1 MNLGPFA
8 NGFFRNS
15 FGSFPHSNQNQNQNQ
30 NHSENEQEQ
39 VIPEKV
45 ENEKLNNP
53 NLFPKI
59 LNFQQKQPNSS
70 KKLELNL
77 KGIWNSSMSNKI
89 SDHPFLKKEKEKQ
102 LKKKIINEH
111 FFGSKNNHQLNS
123 SFYSTKINK
132 NRNGNENGNGN
143 GNGNENL
150 KRSFQNVKENEK
162 EKKNHKFS
170 NSETNQIGNHSKL
183 FPNVIRTNLAFNNS
197 DNNSKNNNTNI
208 DLNKRDL
215 DDKKEKIRNILN
227 KINLSNYPYSNQEYL
242 TEQFESLLQR
252 EKRYQTDPFYLE
264 RQKFNELERIG
275 VINWIS
281 LICDEQE
288 LQQETFLTAT
298 NIFDRYLSLY
308 DNFPLQLL
316 QVLGLVCLF
325 IASKVEEV
333 YSLTI
338 QDLVEILDGKIT
350 KQTITKFEISIFN
363 SLKFQINP
371 VTTHNW
377 LQFFIQKLVWEDP
390 TKLPKELKEICIL
403 KCKFDPN
410 TKIIPKNNYHK
421 QRHNRNQNYN
431 RNNIYTH
438 SNNHNHYQN
447 NNEKQNIFKNFSH
460 FDKISNQMNNVNNNK
475 NFQQNQKQP
484 FSTFNLFQNS
494 NFNLK
499 KRENN
504 DNNVDIGNT
513 TNMSFD
519 RNNHNSSNQF
529 NSNLDDRKKRKP
541 KNQYENFGDLQQNLK
556 RKRFFQKKNQNL
568 KFIHQ
573 QKIEEE
579 EKEVEDDDDDECEE
593 KKINNSYFQL
603 KKNEQEIVG
612 IDNEDLPKFCSG
624 KIVNQPNSF
633 QTNQQFPQLNKHN
646 QNNLFYNNHQIN
658 NNNNNSNQ
666 FEFRSKPQFKFG
678 FHLNNNDGNLVKGEE
693 EEEEEEEIIYE
704 LFNESNSKK
713 NNYPLNFNSFS
724 QKTKP
729 KKICQIKKI
738 NKHGSY
744 IKKVYKVKEF
754 PKKILFQLSQL
765 LTILTM
771 DPTSL
776 QFLPSQIA
784 ASIFYLYFEK
794 DFDNI
799 TQRIT
804 FYSKNHLHN
813 CIDWITMYENFS
825 FESPDNCSLDDEN
838 QSTCNLHLHNDQN
851 QNFITD
857 LFQNL
862 SNLSTQDDFN

>member
-15 FGSFPHSNQNQNQNQ
+15 FGSFSNSNHNQNQ

-39 VIPEKV
+39 VISEKD
-45 ENEKLNNP
+45 ENEKLNNL

-59 LNFQQKQPNSS
+59 LNFKQKQPNKSTN
-70 KKLELNL
+70 LELNL

-89 SDHPFLKKEKEKQ
+89 SDHPFLKKDNEKQ
-102 LKKKIINEH
+102 FKKKKINEH
-111 FFGSKNNHQLNS
+111 FFGSKNNPQLTTGL
-123 SFYSTKINK
+123 YSTEQNE
-132 NRNGNENGNGN
+132 NENGNRNGN

-150 KRSFQNVKENEK
+150 NIRFQNVKENEK
-162 EKKNHKFS
+162 EKKTIKFPFS
-170 NSETNQIGNHSKL
+170 QTNQIGNQNKPFSDIIQK
-183 FPNVIRTNLAFNNS
+183 NLAFNNS
-197 DNNSKNNNTNI
+197 DYNNKYTNTKKG
-208 DLNKRDL
+208 LKKRDM
-215 DDKKEKIRNILN
+215 DYKKEKILHILQ

-252 EKRYQTDPFYLE
+252 EKKYQTDPFYLE
-264 RQKFNELERIG
+264 RQNFNELERIG

-281 LICDEQE
+281 LICEEQE
-288 LQQETFLTAT
+288 LQQETFLTAI

-316 QVLGLVCLF
+316 QVLGLVSLF

-363 SLKFQINP
+363 SLKFHINP

-377 LQFFIQKLVWEDP
+377 LKFFIHKLIWEDP
-390 TKLPKELKEICIL
+390 NKLPKDLKEISIV

-410 TKIIPKNNYHK
+410 TKIIPKNN
-421 QRHNRNQNYN
+421 RHNLNQNYN
-431 RNNIYTH
+431 HNCNNKKKNRNIRH
-438 SNNHNHYQN
+438 G
-447 NNEKQNIFKNFSH
+447 KQNIFNNFSH
-460 FDKISNQMNNVNNNK
+460 FEKISNQMNNVNNK

-499 KRENN
+499 KSENN
-504 DNNVDIGNT
+504 DNNVGIGNT
-513 TNMSFD
+513 TNMNFK
-519 RNNHNSSNQF
+519 RNDHNSSNQF
-529 NSNLDDRKKRKP
+529 NNNLGDCKKRKT
-541 KNQYENFGDLQQNLK
+541 KNQFENFGDLQQNLK
-556 RKRFFQKKNQNL
+556 RKRFFQKKIQNS

-579 EKEVEDDDDDECEE
+579 EEEEAEEYEE
-593 KKINNSYFQL
+593 KKLNNSYFQL

-612 IDNEDLPKFCSG
+612 IDNEDLPKFRSG

-633 QTNQQFPQLNKHN
+633 KINQQFHEVNKHN
-646 QNNLFYNNHQIN
+646 QKNLFYNNRHIKN
-658 NNNNNSNQ
+658 NNNNDISSQ
-666 FEFRSKPQFKFG
+666 FGFQSKLQSKFG
-678 FHLNNNDGNLVKGEE
+678 FHLNNNDGNLVKE

-704 LFNESNSKK
+704 LFNESNPKK
-713 NNYPLNFNSFS
+713 NPFQSKFNSFS
-724 QKTKP
+724 QKSKP

-744 IKKVYKVKEF
+744 IKTVYKVKEF

-794 DFDNI
+794 DFENI

-825 FESPDNCSLDDEN
+825 FESPDNCQLDDEN
-838 QSTCNLHLHNDQN
+838 QSTHNLHLHNDQN

-862 SNLSTQDDFN
+862 SNLSPQDDFN